1 MKQPK
6 AKSELFS
13 NLLTHLLMGAC
24 LGLACAIVVLFADL
38 AHLRD
43 FFANKPDPGV
53 AELRFALNLTLAFA
67 FSAALTGFIFMQM
80 DKNKS

>member
-13 NLLTHLLMGAC
+13 NLLTHLLMGAS

-38 AHLRD
+38 ANLRD

-53 AELRFALNLTLAFA
+53 AELRFALNLTLGFA
-67 FSAALTGFIFMQM
+67 FSSALTGFIFMQM

>member
-24 LGLACAIVVLFADL
+24 LGLLCATVVLFTDL
-38 AHLRD
+38 MHLRD
-43 FFANKPDPGV
+43 FFANKPDPDV
-53 AELRFALNLTLAFA
+53 AELRFALNMTLAFA
-67 FSAALTGFIFMQM
+67 LSAALTGFIFMQV
-80 DKNKS
+80 DKR